1 MPSGQPQNVSAVV
14 LNATAIQL
22 YWSPPLEHEQNGIIT
37 SYTVVVFEVNS
48 NNTIGSWSYSLKSN
62 VIISN
67 LHPYYEFRL
76 LVGAATVIGLGPFYE
91 VQVQTDQAGTFR
103 YKYFSKNYY
112 YLSQHLVLD
121 HRMY

>member
-37 SYTVVVFEVNS
+37 SYTVVVFEVNT
-48 NNTIGSWSYSLKSN
+48 NNTIGSWSDSLKTN
-62 VIISN
+62 VIIGN
-67 LHPYYEFRL
+67 LHPYYEYRL

-91 VQVQTDQAGTFR
+91 VQVQTDQAGTCR
-103 YKYFSKNYY
+103 SKNTFQCKITIIYH
-112 YLSQHLVLD
+112 ST
-121 HRMY
+121 